1 MKKYLPLML
10 VLMAGVFMQTKSAIP
25 VEPGKP
31 EREKMTRWL
40 QSCSAAGASAKIAIL
55 YLPE

>member
-1 MKKYLPLML
+1 ML